1 MKSRCPVDKRRLRP
15 WLCSVAFLLGAC
27 WVGVPARAGPAQDDA
42 LHRKAQELENKRQHR
57 DAAALFEVLS
67 RKSPNSQAYR
77 EAFLRNQR
85 HVLQERRHRER
96 GFRDA
101 ILNLKRSGQVLDV
114 YARVLLILQSH
125 YVERD
130 KTEAARLFQ
139 QGLLEL
145 RYALDDEA
153 FRKEYLTKVTPQ
165 TIAAFRDQLASW
177 SENSPKDNDQARDQ
191 LRKVARAAS
200 ESVGLSLPVVAFE
213 FVCGACN
220 SLDEYTA
227 YLTPAQASEMQ
238 AMLRGKFAGIGIEL
252 AQVEDKLVITQIH
265 PDSPAARTFKVGDRV
280 TRIDRQAVDPTLPG
294 EARARLRGEPG
305 SMVEI
310 EVQPAG
316 DMTARSLKLERQPY
330 VMPSVEFES
339 KPEQGIGYVRVLNF
353 TDTTVQEL
361 KDAIL
366 KLQTTGIRGLILDLR
381 GNPGGLFKA
390 SVQVAEMFLSEGL
403 IVHTQSRQEE
413 LNAIYRSNNP
423 HALTL
428 PLVLLVDGE
437 TASSAEVLAGALKE
451 NERARLVGQPTFGKG
466 TIQWIVPLEIVSA
479 GVKITV
485 ARFLSPS
492 GQPYSERGVTPHVI
506 VEVSGVSKQDDAAVR
521 AAALDQALRLVMMM
535 PREE

>member
-1 MKSRCPVDKRRLRP
+1 VDRKRLRP
-15 WLCSVAFLLGAC
+15 WLYSVAFLLGAC
-27 WVGVPARAGPAQDDA
+27 WVGVSVQAGPAQNQPVLQKA
-42 LHRKAQELENKRQHR
+42 LELASKGH
-57 DAAALFEVLS
+57 
-67 RKSPNSQAYR
+67 YR
-77 EAFLRNQR
+77 EALPLFDAHLSKDSSSSIAREGRLSCVR
-85 HVLQERRHRER
+85 HIQQQRRHRER

-101 ILNLKRSGQVLDV
+101 ILSLKRSGQVLDV
-114 YARVLLILQSH
+114 YARVLLVLQSH

-153 FRKEYLTKVTPQ
+153 FRKEYLAKLSPEA
-165 TIAAFRDQLASW
+165 IAAFRERLASW
-177 SENSPKDNDQARDQ
+177 PENSPQDNDQARDQ
-191 LRKVARAAS
+191 LRKVARSAS
-200 ESVGLSLPVVAFE
+200 ETLGLSLPVVAFE

-227 YLTPAQASEMQ
+227 YLTPAQANEMQ
-238 AMLRGKFAGIGIEL
+238 AMLRGKFAGVGVEL
-252 AQVEDKLVITQIH
+252 AQVDDKLVIAQIH
-265 PDSPAARTFKVGDRV
+265 PDSPAAKTLKVGDRV
-280 TRIDRQAVDPTLPG
+280 VRIDRQAVDPSLLG

-316 DMTARSLKLERQPY
+316 EMGARPLKLERQPY
-330 VMPSVEFES
+330 VMPSVEFE
-339 KPEQGIGYVRVLNF
+339 PEPREGIGYVRVLNF

-366 KLQTTGIRGLILDLR
+366 KLQTSGIRGMILDLR

-390 SVQVAEMFLSEGL
+390 SVQVAEMFLPEGL
-403 IVHTQSRQEE
+403 IVHTQSRQDE
-413 LNAIYRSNNP
+413 LNAVYRSHNP
-423 HALTL
+423 NALTL

-466 TIQWIVPLEIVSA
+466 TIQWIVPLQIVSA

-506 VEVSGVSKQDDAAVR
+506 VEVVGDSAQNEEAIRSAAMR
-521 AAALDQALRLVMMM
+521 EARQLVMMM